1 MAQMNDEEFEKE
13 KDIAEVET
21 IEEVDEDLCKELE
34 DAILS
39 ERSKAREKMTEIDI
53 TKARLIEL

>member
-13 KDIAEVET
+13 KDIAEVGT

-39 ERSKAREKMTEIDI
+39 ERSKARERMTEIEI

>member
-1 MAQMNDEEFEKE
+1 
-13 KDIAEVET
+13 VET

-39 ERSKAREKMTEIDI
+39 ERSKARERMTEIEI